1 MCVYTHTHTH
11 THTHMELELN
21 FSLGHAL
28 LSPFR
33 DKGELRGAEIPEQS
47 RRFSLRIC
55 LEVFHGTVISMQ
67 RLQNPDDHTVHSEG
81 SLSSQNPSLLEL
93 DVPLKSVQNFY
104 FTNEETG
111 AQTREV
117 TG

>member
-1 MCVYTHTHTH
+1 MFPWA
-11 THTHMELELN
+11 M
-21 FSLGHAL
+21 
-28 LSPFR
+28 LSTFR
-33 DKGELRGAEIPEQS
+33 YKGELRGGEVPGES
-47 RRFSLRIC
+47 KRFSFGIC
-55 LEVFHGTVISMQ
+55 QEVFYGTVTSRQ
-67 RLQNPDDHTVHSEG
+67 LLQNPDDHTVHSEG